1 MNEINNEK
9 QEKIIKKII
18 SLGIDKINEYENLFT
33 DEEKEII
40 ANIFGIANM
49 YKKKQKEQLEKY
61 KNIAKR
67 EQLMENRTINFLENV
82 ISNQNEI
89 NSKSLIKHII

>member
-1 MNEINNEK
+1 MNEINKEK

-18 SLGIDKINEYENLFT
+18 
-33 DEEKEII
+33 I
-40 ANIFGIANM
+40 AIIFGIANM

-61 KNIAKR
+61 KNIEKK
-67 EQLMENRTINFLENV
+67 EELIDNRTINFLENV

>member
-61 KNIAKR
+61 KNIEKR
-67 EQLMENRTINFLENV
+67 EKLMENRTINFLENV

>member
-9 QEKIIKKII
+9 REKIIKKII
-18 SLGIDKINEYENLFT
+18 SLVIDKINEYENLFT

-40 ANIFGIANM
+40 AIIFEIANM

-61 KNIAKR
+61 KNIEKR
-67 EQLMENRTINFLENV
+67 EKLMENRTINFLENV